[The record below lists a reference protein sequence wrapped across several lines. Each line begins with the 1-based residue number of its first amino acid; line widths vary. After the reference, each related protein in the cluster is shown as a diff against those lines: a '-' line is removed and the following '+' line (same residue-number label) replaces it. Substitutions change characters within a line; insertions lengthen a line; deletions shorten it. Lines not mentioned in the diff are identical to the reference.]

1 MEVKRHITH
10 KSRIAGSISVLAF
23 ILSGCSTIGLSSD
36 EATVVAPQAE
46 AIAEVPPPPAWVVP
60 VPDALPTTDWVRSF
74 PDATL
79 IQLVDEAL
87 KENTN
92 IGAAYARLDGTIAR
106 EKVANAARLPS
117 VSGSAGLSRTERANE
132 FIPDTTGISS
142 GLNAS
147 WEPDFWGRIADN
159 ISTAELDSEA
169 AASDVASARLSITGQ
184 VAQLWF
190 SLIET
195 KLLDDLSLEEIETQ
209 ERALRRSL
217 RRFQSGL
224 SSSADVRLTRSS
236 LARAEATHAARL
248 QRLAALSRQLE
259 TVLTRYPSAEIQASA
274 DLPEL
279 PSLTGAGTPTYIL
292 SQRPDLI
299 AAEQRL
305 AAQGIQIDLARKAL
319 LPRLTL
325 TGGVSAG
332 GGSVSDFFDV
342 DALVANIAS
351 NLTAPI
357 FQGGRL
363 RANVDLQEAV
373 LEQQLQSYVGTVLQA
388 YLDVEN
394 ALDAETRLEEREAA
408 LRVSAEEALEAE
420 KRLEL
425 RYTEG
430 LASILQLLDAQTR
443 RISAEGQLISA
454 RAERLQNRVRLHVAL
469 GGGAYGDIP
478 PDALPAFLRDQG

>member
-1 MEVKRHITH
+1 MKRNAVI
-10 KSRIAGSISVLAF
+10 GSNFWLSAPLWVMMFA
-23 ILSGCSTIGLSSD
+23 LSGCATFDLKPD
-36 EATVVAPQAE
+36 PTVVEPREAALSDAPAPQDWS
-46 AIAEVPPPPAWVVP
+46 VPA
-60 VPDALPTTDWVRSF
+60 PDALPTTDWVRAF
-74 PDATL
+74 PDPKL
-79 IQLVDEAL
+79 IRLVDEAL
-87 KENTN
+87 RENTN
-92 IGAAYARLDGTIAR
+92 IGAAYARLDGAIAR
-106 EKVANAARLPS
+106 EKISNAARVPS
-117 VSGSAGLSRTERANE
+117 VSASAGISRSERGNE
-132 FIPDTTGISS
+132 FIPDATNFSA

-147 WEPDFWGRIADN
+147 WEPDFWGRISDD
-159 ISTAELDSEA
+159 ISASELNTEATAT
-169 AASDVASARLSITGQ
+169 DVASARLSITGR
-184 VAQLWF
+184 VAQTWF

-217 RRFQSGL
+217 RRFEAGL

-236 LARAEATHAARL
+236 LARAQATHASRL

-259 TVLTRYPSAEIQASA
+259 TLLNRYPAADIDSAV
-274 DLPEL
+274 DLPAL
-279 PSLTGAGTPTYIL
+279 PPLTGAGAPTYIL
-292 SQRPDLI
+292 TQRPDLI

-305 AAQGIQIDLARKAL
+305 AAQGIEIDIARKAL
-319 LPRLTL
+319 LPRLNL
-325 TGGVSAG
+325 TSGLNAG
-332 GGSVSDFFDV
+332 GTSITNFFDI

-363 RANVDLQEAV
+363 RANVELQEAV
-373 LEQQLQSYVGTVLQA
+373 LEQQLQSYVGAVLDA

-394 ALDAETRLEEREAA
+394 ALDAEMRLEEREAA
-408 LRVSAEEALEAE
+408 LRVSADEALEAE

-443 RISAEGQLISA
+443 RISAQGQLISA

-478 PDALPAFLRDQG
+478 PDALPVFLRNQG